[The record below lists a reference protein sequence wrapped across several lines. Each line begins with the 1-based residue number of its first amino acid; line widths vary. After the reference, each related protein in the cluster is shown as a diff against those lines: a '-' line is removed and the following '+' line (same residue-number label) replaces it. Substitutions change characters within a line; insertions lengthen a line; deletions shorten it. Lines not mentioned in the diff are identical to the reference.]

1 MIITKT
7 GGDNL
12 FRYLTNRILL
22 ALLTLFIILSLSYI
36 LMRLAPG
43 DPAKSQMLGESQV
56 QTEGLKADEGLS
68 RASVLREKLYLD
80 KPVYVGLFYWFYGLL
95 AHGDLGESASVDK
108 GRPVGELIMSRLP
121 VTLRLNIIAVLI
133 TYMLAI
139 PLGVYSAVKPDTG
152 LDRVITFCLFFLYS
166 LPVFWVALMFQ
177 SGLCVGG
184 LLPLFPLKGVASG
197 DITGLSTSQIIWDYS
212 RHYILP
218 VICLSYAG
226 FAGLSR
232 YARSGMLDVINQDY
246 IRTARAKG
254 VPEYIVIFKH
264 ALRNAMIILITLF
277 AGILPGLIAGSI
289 IVEYVF
295 SIPGMG
301 DLSMMALSSRDYP
314 LLMALFGFAG
324 ILTLGGI
331 MISDILY
338 VVADPRISFDRSK

>member
-1 MIITKT
+1 M
-7 GGDNL
+7 L
-12 FRYLTNRILL
+12 RYLTKRILL

-43 DPAKSQMLGESQV
+43 DPTRSQMLGEGQA
-56 QTEGLKADEGLS
+56 QTEGLKADKGLAGNS
-68 RASVLREKLYLD
+68 AVRKKLFLD
-80 KPVYVGLFYWFYGLL
+80 KPVYVGLFYWYSELIL
-95 AHGDLGESASVDK
+95 HGNLGESAAVDK

-121 VTLRLNIIAVLI
+121 VTLQLNIIAVII
-133 TYMLAI
+133 TYLLAI
-139 PLGVYSAVKPDTG
+139 PLGIYSAVKPDTP
-152 LDRVITFCLFFLYS
+152 LDRMITFFLFFLYS

-177 SGLCVGG
+177 AGLCVGG
-184 LLPLFPLKGVASG
+184 LFPVFPLKGLAAG
-197 DITGLSTSQIIWDYS
+197 DITGMSTWHIVWDYAM
-212 RHYILP
+212 HYVLP
-218 VICLSYAG
+218 VACLSYAG

-232 YARSGMLDVINQDY
+232 YARSGMLDVIHQDY

-254 VPEYIVIFKH
+254 LPEYLVIFKH

-314 LLMALFGFAG
+314 LEMALFGFAG
-324 ILTLGGI
+324 ALTLAGI

-338 VVADPRISFDRSK
+338 VVVDPRITFDSKK